1 MIRKIFLA
9 VFIIFGCSVFLQA
22 QKNKVIAVSQLIETG
37 KFDEAKKAIE
47 EAIDDDKTRHWPRTW
62 YTKGLLCQTAYDKG
76 IKSNNKKQYELYPD
90 QLYVAFE
97 SYEKAHKMDKRG
109 RIDSQLAPQ
118 YVLLAN
124 DFQKLGERSFNSK
137 KYKDACKAFEQSIEI
152 YKSSILSAEVDS
164 NLIYNTALASFECN
178 DWDKTIKYL
187 EQLNKDRYSSNVSH
201 LLYSVYIEKSDTLS
215 AVDELMKGIKLYED
229 NETLIL
235 VLADLLFQLD
245 QTERVIALLDSVS
258 VYKPENYT
266 FPYTKGLIFQKTEQY
281 EDAIQAYEVALELAP
296 DETKLYKYIGMCY
309 FNIGAGLA
317 DNARTIINNSAF
329 LAEKEK
335 SAAAYKSAIKWFE
348 KAKDKD
354 PYDQEVTSKLYQL
367 YKIVGVTDKI

>member
-187 EQLNKDRYSSNVSH
+187 DQLNKDRYSSNVSH